1 MQRAACEAQ
10 AGPAL
15 KGGGSAPAGTESF
28 SLSGLRLLFG
38 IAVFAGMILLCVLGW
53 SYGGAGG
60 LIGGAAGFL
69 FRLGGR
75 GLDWGERLGNG
86 YIGALMGL
94 PLGFLIGGAYALGW
108 PIVQGALSA
117 PAR

>member
-1 MQRAACEAQ
+1 M
-10 AGPAL
+10 
-15 KGGGSAPAGTESF
+15 T
-28 SLSGLRLLFG
+28 GLRLVFG
-38 IAVFAGMILLCVLGW
+38 IAVFAGMIVLCIVGW

-60 LIGGAAGFL
+60 LIGGALGIFL
-69 FRLGGR
+69 RMWGR

-94 PLGFLIGGAYALGW
+94 PLGFLIGGVYALGW
-108 PIVQGALSA
+108 PVLQAAMNG